1 MIVDRLVL
9 EASVDDDRIELGDL
23 VSSLRS
29 EINKAWQEGQY
40 DTVGFEAGAI
50 EVELTTVVEVVQ
62 VHGKVSAKFWVLT
75 AEAEAG
81 RTRTN
86 TQRITFSLTPRDR
99 RDPSKPLVI
108 AGHADEGEHWP
119 ETSPDEDQPPEQPV
133 N

>member
-1 MIVDRLVL
+1 MD
-9 EASVDDDRIELGDL
+9 ADRIELSDL

-29 EINKAWQEGQY
+29 EINKAWQEGIY

-50 EVELTTVVEVVQ
+50 EVELTTEIEVVQ
-62 VHGKVSAKFWVLT
+62 VHGKVSAKFWVLN

-81 RTRTN
+81 RTRAN

-108 AGHADEGEHWP
+108 AGHAAEGEQWP
-119 ETSPDEDQPPEQPV
+119 ETSPDEDHPAGQPAS
-133 N
+133 